1 MGKGMLP
8 AGSIC
13 PRVRHQTFTSTHQL
27 FSALHCQSVSMPQWQ
42 MTNLG
47 EEGEG
52 NQGAGRGG
60 RESEGLVKKETDDLR
75 DGWRDCGQYERR
87 HKGGGRAMK
96 ERRSQENGGK

>member
-27 FSALHCQSVSMPQWQ
+27 FSVLHCESVGMPQWQ
-42 MTNLG
+42 TTNLG

-52 NQGAGRGG
+52 DRRTGEGG
-60 RESEGLVKKETDDLR
+60 REKGGPVKKDDLR
-75 DGWRDCGQYERR
+75 DGGRDCGPYERIL
-87 HKGGGRAMK
+87 KGGGR
-96 ERRSQENGGK
+96 EDRGLGV